1 MTDRKEL
8 ISLRVSLAR
17 VAQAMRVETDYLRVR
32 GKSYEELIL
41 LAEFNERGWNHLAGE
56 CVERV
61 VELQQLE
68 ERQ

>member
-17 VAQAMRVETDYLRVR
+17 VAQAMRVETDDLKVR

-56 CVERV
+56 LASVASHHV
-61 VELQQLE
+61 AHPT
-68 ERQ
+68 